1 MFDGDPPEEPERRS
15 GPDRLPRGRHRLS
28 REQVVAAQRARILR
42 AMADAMVER
51 GYAGTPV
58 AEILRRAGV
67 SRETF
72 YQQFGSKEQCFA
84 HAYEAAVEILLDRV
98 GGVRAAPAS
107 RAQRIDRVLRAYLDA
122 LADEPAFARL
132 FLVEV
137 YAAGPEALAKR
148 AMLQAGFVDLL
159 GDLLGVEGPR
169 QRFACEALVAAIS
182 SMVTARVA
190 AGDVDGLR
198 ALHAPLLDLI
208 RTGVR
213 AFAEE

>member
-1 MFDGDPPEEPERRS
+1 M
-15 GPDRLPRGRHRLS
+15 S

-42 AMADAMVER
+42 AMADAMVEG

-98 GGVRAAPAS
+98 GGARGARGS
-107 RAQRIDRVLRAYLDA
+107 RDERLDRVLRAYLDA

-137 YAAGPEALAKR
+137 YAAGPEALAQR
-148 AMLQAGFVDLL
+148 ATLQAGFVDLL
-159 GDLLGVEGPR
+159 GDLLGVETPR

>member
-1 MFDGDPPEEPERRS
+1 
-15 GPDRLPRGRHRLS
+15 
-28 REQVVAAQRARILR
+28 
-42 AMADAMVER
+42 
-51 GYAGTPV
+51 
-58 AEILRRAGV
+58 
-67 SRETF
+67 
-72 YQQFGSKEQCFA
+72 
-84 HAYEAAVEILLDRV
+84 
-98 GGVRAAPAS
+98 
-107 RAQRIDRVLRAYLDA
+107 
-122 LADEPAFARL
+122 
-132 FLVEV
+132 
-137 YAAGPEALAKR
+137 
-148 AMLQAGFVDLL
+148 MLQAGFVDLL